1 MPSQTPTRTVTRDHT
16 IFTRPGTSAV
26 TYDLSTPN
34 LTIITIPPSSAWT
47 SGSHWHETHTEHL
60 SIIRGTALVTLGKS
74 TWIHTPSDGVI
85 EIPRGQVHEWRRS
98 SDSDPEDLV
107 VKEWTDPA
115 DGQKEVFFRML
126 NSFLTEP
133 EPTKMH
139 ASVWP
144 SFVEGWLERCVIT
157 MQLFAI
163 FAACDNWP
171 VMFGQE
177 GAFGS
182 ILTHLV
188 LGTMGVLGQWLIGL
202 RPVYDEY
209 VSPDLRGRISKT
221 GEALSMKKNG

>member
-1 MPSQTPTRTVTRDHT
+1 MPSQTPTRTVTQDT
-16 IFTRPGTSAV
+16 TVFTRTGTEAV

-34 LTIITIPPSSAWT
+34 LTIITISPSSAWT
-47 SGSHWHETHTEHL
+47 SGPHWHETHTEYL
-60 SIIRGTALVTLGKS
+60 SIIRGAALVTLGKS
-74 TWIHTPSDGVI
+74 TWIHTPSDGMI
-85 EIPRGQVHEWRRS
+85 EIPRGQVHEWRRGP
-98 SDSDPEDLV
+98 DADPEDLV
-107 VKEWTDPA
+107 VQEWTDPA

-144 SFVEGWLERCVIT
+144 SFVEGWLERYVIT
-157 MQLFAI
+157 MQLFVI
-163 FAACDNWP
+163 FATCDNWP

-182 ILTHLV
+182 VLTHLV
-188 LGTMGVLGQWLIGL
+188 LGTMGMLGQLLLGL

-209 VSPDLRGRISKT
+209 VGPDLRDRSSKR
-221 GEALSMKKNG
+221 EVVASAKKEE